1 MRLYP
6 QFEEAGYGLP
16 VAAYTLLDYR
26 CDCVNKK
33 KSNNTC
39 VALAKTKYMG
49 PASDRSDCATGS
61 FTGINERLLAEINT
75 SRREKRFEFSAAWW
89 QGSTKYKVDIVGVGM
104 ATDHHR
110 RTALL
115 FAHRVIYA
123 TLTRRGTIE
132 RI

>member
-1 MRLYP
+1 MRLRE
-6 QFEEAGYGLP
+6 Q
-16 VAAYTLLDYR
+16 
-26 CDCVNKK
+26 K
-33 KSNNTC
+33 KSITLVWRSPNPNT
-39 VALAKTKYMG
+39 
-49 PASDRSDCATGS
+49 SNRSDCATGS
-61 FTGINERLLAEINT
+61 FAAINERLLAEINT
-75 SRREKRFEFSAAWW
+75 SRREARFEFSAAWW

-132 RI
+132 RS

>member
-1 MRLYP
+1 MRLRE
-6 QFEEAGYGLP
+6 Q
-16 VAAYTLLDYR
+16 
-26 CDCVNKK
+26 K
-33 KSNNTC
+33 KSNNAC
-39 VALAKTKYMG
+39 VAFAKYMG
-49 PASDRSDCATGS
+49 HAAASDRSDCATGS
-61 FTGINERLLAEINT
+61 FTVINERLLAEINT
-75 SRREKRFEFSAAWW
+75 SRRESRFEFSAAWW

-132 RI
+132 RS